1 MERGTWWAIVHEV
14 ARVIQDL
21 ASKPPPLRNSAP
33 PVYRHLPWVPAPP
46 SQLFYPCSD
55 LCDGYFFVFIYG
67 FVIQLCVTK

>member
-21 ASKPPPLRNSAP
+21 ASKPPPLGNSAP

-46 SQLFYPCSD
+46 S
-55 LCDGYFFVFIYG
+55 
-67 FVIQLCVTK
+67 